1 MDATRTELTA
11 LTFTNRIGSV
21 VQPGIL
27 SKKDKKRTSERSCSV
42 DNNITIKKKKSRM
55 SETWRRLKKN
65 KIAVAALVLL
75 ILLFLTSFLAPI
87 LAPYPYDLQDYSS
100 AFIRFSKEHP
110 LGTDRLGRD
119 VLSRLLY
126 GSQQSLRIGVFS
138 TALAAVIGILL
149 GSIAGYF
156 GGWTDNLLM
165 RFLDI
170 WQGIPMFLLTVTM
183 ASVLGPS
190 LRNTIIAIS
199 VTSMTGY
206 ARLMRASILT
216 VREMEYIEAAVTSTA
231 KTPRIIFKHI
241 IPNAISPLIVSITM
255 HMGSA
260 VISGAGLSFIGLGVQ
275 APLPEW
281 GGMISDARNF
291 LRGYSYLALYPGL
304 CVMITVL
311 AFNLLGDGLRD
322 ALDPRQKR

>member
-1 MDATRTELTA
+1 MDNST
-11 LTFTNRIGSV
+11 V
-21 VQPGIL
+21 
-27 SKKDKKRTSERSCSV
+27 
-42 DNNITIKKKKSRM
+42 TIKKKKSGL

-65 KIAVAALVLL
+65 KIAVIALFVL
-75 ILLFLTSFLAPI
+75 ILMFLAAIFAPL
-87 LAPYPYDLQDYSS
+87 LAPYDYDLQDYSS
-100 AFIRFSKEHP
+100 AFIKFSRDHP

-126 GSQQSLRIGVFS
+126 GSRQSLQIGLYS
-138 TALAAVIGILL
+138 TAFAATLGILL
-149 GSIAGYF
+149 GSIAGFY
-156 GGWTDNLLM
+156 GGWTDNLMM

-170 WQGIPMFLLTVTM
+170 WQGIPMFLLAVTM
-183 ASVLGPS
+183 AAVMGPS
-190 LRNTIIAIS
+190 LRNCIIAIG
-199 VTSMTGY
+199 VTQITGY

-216 VREMEYIEAAVTSTA
+216 VREMEYIEAAQATTA
-231 KTPRIIFKHI
+231 KTPRIIRKHI

-260 VISGAGLSFIGLGVQ
+260 VIMGASLSFIGLGVQ
-275 APLPEW
+275 PPIPEW

-291 LRGYSYLALYPGL
+291 LRGNSYLALYPGL